1 MRPSNLLRI
10 LLVGSL
16 VACLFA
22 PATVSAYSNSDVA
35 AHKAAAAAAR
45 KKAAAQQALANDLL
59 NQTQTLED
67 QIGALEKDLAALGGQ
82 IGTAAQRKARLD
94 QEIEL
99 TRQDIET
106 KQAQIARLQA
116 DYDGRVAVLNSR
128 ADTTYRNG
136 DWAWVEML
144 LGSTDLSDLIQ
155 RTEYVNMIMSD
166 DEQAAS
172 DLDSSRVTLESATA
186 ALDQDVQTLSAK
198 RAEVTAQMN
207 GLKTLQSARDAKRAQ
222 EQSAQDQKSAML
234 SETKK
239 NIKHLRALALAEEQE
254 SARIAAILKG
264 GASHGDGKYAGT
276 LRWPCPGHTK
286 ITSPFGMRMHPIL
299 HVRKMHTGIDI
310 HAPSGATIV
319 AAGNGTVIFAGR
331 NGGYGNF
338 TMIDHGNGL
347 VTCYAHQS
355 RILVKRGQHV
365 SAGTAIGKVGSTGL
379 STGPHLH
386 FEVRVNGTPKNP
398 VPYL

>member
-222 EQSAQDQKSAML
+222 EQSAQNQKAAML
-234 SETKK
+234 AETKK
-239 NIKHLRALALAEEQE
+239 NIKRLRAFALAEEQE